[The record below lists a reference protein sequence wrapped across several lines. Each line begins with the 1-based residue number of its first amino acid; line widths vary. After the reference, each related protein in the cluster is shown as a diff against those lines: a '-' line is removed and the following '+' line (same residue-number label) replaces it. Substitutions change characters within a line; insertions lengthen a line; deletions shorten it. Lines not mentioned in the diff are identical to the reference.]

1 MKNNIIVKRF
11 HIIDDMAPTDPEDEN
26 TPIMN
31 LIVDRYTMWVR
42 DEMKKRAAAK
52 KKGIA
57 VTEPEETMRDR
68 IAENVLHT
76 LGAGP
81 QD

>member
-1 MKNNIIVKRF
+1 MKNNIIVKKF
-11 HIIDDMAPTDPEDEN
+11 HIIDDKAPTDPEDEN

-31 LIVDRYTMWVR
+31 LIVDRYTWWVR
-42 DEMKKRAAAK
+42 DEMKKRANAR

-57 VTEPEETMRDR
+57 VTEAEEKMRDR

-76 LGAGP
+76 LGEGP